1 MLSHDASCVFTVHG
15 EDGRTY
21 TLFFFVCEKTSRVL
35 FPLHQIFGVLRH
47 KGGNFDATCS
57 DPMTDASNAFGA
69 GFDHAAHKMVVEYP
83 KDTTPLPN
91 EQYVLT
97 PSEVRAERRS
107 NCELCE
113 LH

>member
-15 EDGRTY
+15 EEDRTY
-21 TLFFFVCEKTSRVL
+21 ELLYFVCEETHRVL
-35 FPLHQIFGVLRH
+35 FPLHLIFGVLRH

-57 DPMTDASNAFGA
+57 DPMSDASKAFGED
-69 GFDHAAHKMVVEYP
+69 FDHASHKMVVEYP
-83 KDTTPLPN
+83 KETPLPN